1 MPVPSAAQP
10 VSWLAN
16 LKNDLFGGLT
26 AAVVALPLALAF
38 GVASGAGAIAGLYG
52 AIAVGFFAAVFGGTP
67 AQVSGPT
74 GPMTV
79 VMGAIVAQYA
89 GNLPEAFTIVMFGGL
104 IQIGFGAMGLGRY
117 IAYTPV
123 SVISGFMTGIG
134 VIIIVIQVLPLAGL
148 PTAGGP
154 VASVAAWH
162 GLARAANWHA
172 LAVGALSLA
181 IVLGWPAAVRR
192 FIPSP
197 LAALVIATLAAVFL
211 FPDAPR
217 LGEIPTGLPSL
228 VIPVLDPGE
237 MPRILQAGF
246 ILAMLGSIDSL
257 LTSLIADQITRTRHD
272 SDRELIGQGIGN
284 VAAGLIGGLPGA
296 GATMRT
302 VVNVRAGGRSPLSG
316 AIHAVVLAA
325 VVLGLAPLAEPVP
338 HAALAGILIKVGW
351 DIIDW
356 GFLRRAHRAPREEV
370 LVMAFTLVLTVFVD
384 LITAVA
390 VGIILASFVT
400 ARWIGKEEIRAIERV
415 SIKDEGRIDAAE
427 REVIR
432 RAEGRIVL
440 YRFAGSFSYASAREL
455 ARVVAIDPQNEVIVL
470 DFSDAGKI
478 DLTAA
483 LAIEELVATV
493 RRGGNKVVIAG
504 LSNAAL
510 KALERLKALDQ
521 IPAYKRFETRRQAL
535 DYAAKLPRR

>member
-1 MPVPSAAQP
+1 
-10 VSWLAN
+10 
-16 LKNDLFGGLT
+16 
-26 AAVVALPLALAF
+26 
-38 GVASGAGAIAGLYG
+38 
-52 AIAVGFFAAVFGGTP
+52 
-67 AQVSGPT
+67 
-74 GPMTV
+74 
-79 VMGAIVAQYA
+79 MGAIVAQYA

-370 LVMAFTLVLTVFVD
+370 LVMAITLVLTVFVD

>member
-1 MPVPSAAQP
+1 M
-10 VSWLAN
+10 
-16 LKNDLFGGLT
+16 
-26 AAVVALPLALAF
+26 
-38 GVASGAGAIAGLYG
+38 
-52 AIAVGFFAAVFGGTP
+52 
-67 AQVSGPT
+67 
-74 GPMTV
+74 
-79 VMGAIVAQYA
+79 
-89 GNLPEAFTIVMFGGL
+89 
-104 IQIGFGAMGLGRY
+104 
-117 IAYTPV
+117 
-123 SVISGFMTGIG
+123 
-134 VIIIVIQVLPLAGL
+134 
-148 PTAGGP
+148 
-154 VASVAAWH
+154 
-162 GLARAANWHA
+162 
-172 LAVGALSLA
+172 
-181 IVLGWPAAVRR
+181 
-192 FIPSP
+192 
-197 LAALVIATLAAVFL
+197 
-211 FPDAPR
+211 
-217 LGEIPTGLPSL
+217 
-228 VIPVLDPGE
+228 
-237 MPRILQAGF
+237 
-246 ILAMLGSIDSL
+246 
-257 LTSLIADQITRTRHD
+257 
-272 SDRELIGQGIGN
+272 
-284 VAAGLIGGLPGA
+284 
-296 GATMRT
+296 
-302 VVNVRAGGRSPLSG
+302 
-316 AIHAVVLAA
+316 VLAA

-370 LVMAFTLVLTVFVD
+370 LVMAITLVLTVFVD